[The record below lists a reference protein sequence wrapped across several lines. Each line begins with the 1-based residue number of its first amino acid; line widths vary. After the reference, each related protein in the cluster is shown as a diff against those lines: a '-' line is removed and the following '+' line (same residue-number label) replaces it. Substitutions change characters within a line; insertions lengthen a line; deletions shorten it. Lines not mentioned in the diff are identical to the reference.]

1 LLSLSPHALVCVQ
14 PPCPAWARFKGR
26 VGERREADFQL
37 LRATSFF
44 WDWRGGWSP
53 TAARPSPWMCPSF
66 LLGPGRSRKSA
77 ARRRVATA
85 RGTPRK
91 VLLSI

>member
-1 LLSLSPHALVCVQ
+1 YRHTHWCVCSRRVRRGL
-14 PPCPAWARFKGR
+14 ASKGS
-26 VGERREADFQL
+26 ERGEADFQL
-37 LRATSFF
+37 IRATSFF
-44 WDWRGGWSP
+44 WCWRGGWST
-53 TAARPSPWMCPSF
+53 TAALPSPWMCQSF

-91 VLLSI
+91 VLLIM